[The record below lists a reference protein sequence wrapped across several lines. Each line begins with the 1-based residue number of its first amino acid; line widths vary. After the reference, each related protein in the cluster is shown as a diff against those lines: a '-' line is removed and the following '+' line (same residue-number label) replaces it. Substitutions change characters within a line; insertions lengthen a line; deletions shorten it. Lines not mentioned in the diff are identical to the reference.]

1 MPKPSKIALLPE
13 TLRHDLEQWIIEHS
27 YGGYVAAAAWLIERG
42 RAMGIEQAR
51 LPRKSV
57 LHEFGAKLKAKLE
70 RIEAATRASLI
81 IAKLFPDD
89 ADSRGA
95 AVIGMVQTEIFNLLV
110 TLQGAKD
117 ADPEEHL
124 KLLSR
129 VARSI
134 SDLSRA
140 SVNQKKWQADVQAK
154 AEAAAVQAADIGKR
168 GGLSEDTADQ
178 IRRLI
183 LGIVK

>member
-13 TLRHDLEQWIIEHS
+13 ALRAELEQWLIEH
-27 YGGYVAAAAWLIERG
+27 GYAGYDAASAWLIERG
-42 RAMGIEQAR
+42 RAMGIDQAR
-51 LPRKSV
+51 LPRKSA
-57 LHEFGAKLKAKLE
+57 LQEFGAKLKAKLE

-95 AVIGMVQTEIFNLLV
+95 ATIGLVQTEVFNLLV

-117 ADPEEHL
+117 ADPEERL

-154 AEAAAVQAADIGKR
+154 AEAAATQAEAIVKSR
-168 GGLSEDTADQ
+168 GLTASAAAQ